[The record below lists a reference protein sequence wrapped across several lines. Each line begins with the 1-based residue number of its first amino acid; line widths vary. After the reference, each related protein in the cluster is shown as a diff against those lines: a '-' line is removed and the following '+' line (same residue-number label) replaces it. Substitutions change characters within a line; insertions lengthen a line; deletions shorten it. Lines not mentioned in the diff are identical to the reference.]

1 MLPETEI
8 WLDAQLS
15 PALSVFILQTFSI
28 QCKALRELDLR
39 DADDVT
45 IFTKAKQHAK
55 KIIIITKDSDF
66 VDLLIRQGSPPKII
80 FLTCGN
86 TSNDSLKEIFSM
98 RLKEAVN
105 LLNSPENDI
114 VEITD

>member
-15 PALSVFILQTFSI
+15 PAISTFIFQTFTVS
-28 QCKALRELDLR
+28 CKAMRELGLR
-39 DADDVT
+39 DADDAV
-45 IFTKAKQHAK
+45 IFTKAKEHAK
-55 KIIIITKDSDF
+55 RIIIVTKDSDF
-66 VDLLIRQGSPPKII
+66 VDLLIRQGAPPKII

-86 TSNDSLKEIFSM
+86 TSNDSLKEILSM
-98 RLKEAVN
+98 RLQEAIK
-105 LLNSPENDI
+105 LLDAAENNI